1 MWRRRAALVL
11 GMGFALVALAHPPA
25 GAASDI
31 WGNVGPAS
39 PLGSGGLLG
48 RFPLSHY
55 MLDQHFDA
63 VSASL
68 TGGVDVSGVPP
79 MIAYFLASVL
89 WALTSFLANTLIS
102 LFSFA
107 FGLDLVN
114 GSRATGGAGALGPV
128 AQAIH
133 SIYADVFGAPWLV
146 LAVAVAGMWAMW
158 KALVQRRYAET
169 AGALGL
175 SLIYVVLALFF
186 VAEPGKTI
194 GAASEWT
201 NRMSVAFLSVAS
213 HGSPSNGT
221 SAREDGAQQLFD
233 LLVAKPWAVLEFGG
247 LEHCVV
253 AGTGS
258 EDSDPESVAVRP
270 LSPDPSQDATLAR
283 RLAAGTGI
291 AAGRKACVNDANKYG
306 PHFLRFGIGTD
317 ERNAEYDA
325 LDHGD
330 SSKLPEADP
339 ERRGYRLGIADKPAT
354 DAMEEGG
361 QYQRLLLAIV
371 VFCGELGA
379 FCLLGALSVGVI
391 LAQVLLLLLLAFSP
405 VALVA
410 AAIPG
415 RGHDFFRG
423 WLEKLCGFLL
433 RKAAYSLV
441 LAVLLAVNGALAAAT
456 DSLGWLMSFG
466 LQALFFWAVFLQRK
480 ALVEGLIG
488 IATGPGAPGRDGSL
502 RLLALYYGARSVGRP
517 LRGLRRSGPPTPTDA
532 GAPARLHGG
541 GSGSRRDGGRD
552 GVGLA
557 GSMPRRS
564 DPGEGGARDGGR
576 DRPGGRAPAGERRG
590 AGTVAE
596 AGVAPMPETADTR
609 KPVASG
615 DGRRARAAE
624 AALTST
630 AREASAG
637 RPAPKGSPKRGKR
650 QAEGP
655 GSREASQA
663 TSPTRQRR
671 PQTRE
676 PGGRPPT
683 PDPARPL
690 DAANDE
696 GSLES
701 DLRAE
706 RERGGK
712 ARPKPAGDESP
723 GGSGASRPSN
733 PRRKKSGK

>member
-1 MWRRRAALVL
+1 MRAPRLGWRQRVALVL
-11 GMGFALVALAHPPA
+11 GLALLFVALAHPLA
-25 GAASDI
+25 GASDV

-39 PLGSGGLLG
+39 PLGSGALLG
-48 RFPLSHY
+48 RYPLSHY

-79 MIAYFLASVL
+79 MIAYFLASVI

-133 SIYADVFGAPWLV
+133 SIYASVFGGPWLV
-146 LAVAVAGMWAMW
+146 LAVAVAGIWAMW

-175 SLIYVVLALFF
+175 SLVYVVVALFF
-186 VAEPGKTI
+186 VAQPGKTI

-201 NRMSVAFLSVAS
+201 NRMSVVFLSVAS
-213 HGSPSNGT
+213 HGNPSNGPA
-221 SAREDGAQQLFD
+221 AREGGAQQLFD
-233 LLVAKPWAVLEFGG
+233 LLVVKPWAVLEFGG

-270 LSPDPSQDATLAR
+270 LSEDPSQDAALAR

-306 PHFLRFGIGTD
+306 PHFLRFAVGTD
-317 ERNAEYDA
+317 ERSAEYDA

-330 SSKLPEADP
+330 SSKLPDADP
-339 ERRGYRLGIADKPAT
+339 ERRGYRLGVADKPAT

-415 RGHDFFRG
+415 RGHAFFKG

-441 LAVLLAVNGALAAAT
+441 LAILLAVNGALASRHGLARLADVLRPAGTLLLGGLPAA
-456 DSLGWLMSFG
+456 
-466 LQALFFWAVFLQRK
+466 K
-480 ALVEGLIG
+480 
-488 IATGPGAPGRDGSL
+488 GAGRGPGRDRHRAECTWARG
-502 RLLALYYGARSVGRP
+502 LAAAACP
-517 LRGLRRSGPPTPTDA
+517 LRRRPSPGYAFAQPGPLGFSCACGRRRSGPPERR
-532 GAPARLHGG
+532 RL
-541 GSGSRRDGGRD
+541 
-552 GVGLA
+552 GLA
-557 GSMPRRS
+557 
-564 DPGEGGARDGGR
+564 A
-576 DRPGGRAPAGERRG
+576 
-590 AGTVAE
+590 
-596 AGVAPMPETADTR
+596 
-609 KPVASG
+609 
-615 DGRRARAAE
+615 
-624 AALTST
+624 
-630 AREASAG
+630 
-637 RPAPKGSPKRGKR
+637 
-650 QAEGP
+650 
-655 GSREASQA
+655 
-663 TSPTRQRR
+663 QR
-671 PQTRE
+671 
-676 PGGRPPT
+676 
-683 PDPARPL
+683 
-690 DAANDE
+690 
-696 GSLES
+696 
-701 DLRAE
+701 
-706 RERGGK
+706 
-712 ARPKPAGDESP
+712 
-723 GGSGASRPSN
+723 
-733 PRRKKSGK
+733 